1 MRKWLLIL
9 AMGMGMIFIFPSFAF
24 AKNEVRIA
32 SLEVG
37 LWPEYDRPE
46 ILVINNISL
55 SPDTSFPATVELR
68 IPATVKAPHVVAV
81 GASAELV
88 TDQGVEFTTSRAG
101 KWLVVSIEA
110 SGPAIQFEYY
120 DPGLKKDGDLRSY
133 VYEWSSGYDVDA
145 FVIAVQKPFDAR
157 NLKTSPVLADDG
169 VYPNQLRYYRSELS
183 PIPANTP
190 FLLQMSYEKPTD
202 TLSVSRLQVEPVEVN
217 EDTPGRISLNN
228 YLPYVIGGLGMI
240 LVMGGVIYYWQSG
253 GAQAGRESRR
263 KRPAAEDEEHP
274 TGIYC
279 AQCGARAKA
288 GDRFCRVCGAR
299 LRHQE

>member
-9 AMGMGMIFIFPSFAF
+9 AMGMILIFPSFAF
-24 AKNEVRIA
+24 AQNEVRIA
-32 SLEVG
+32 SLEVS
-37 LWPEYDRPE
+37 LWPEYDRPQV
-46 ILVINNISL
+46 LVINTISL

-68 IPATVKAPHVVAV
+68 MPVAAKAPHVVAV
-81 GASAELV
+81 GVSAELV
-88 TDQGVEFTTSRAG
+88 TDQGVQFTTKRVG

-133 VYEWSSGYDVDA
+133 VYEWSSSHDVVA
-145 FVIAVQKPFDAR
+145 FAIAVQKPFDAV
-157 NLKTSPVLADDG
+157 NMKTSPVLADDG
-169 VYPNQLRYYRSELS
+169 IYPNKLRYYRSELD
-183 PIPANTP
+183 PIPAGAS
-190 FLLQMSYEKPTD
+190 FLLEMSYEKPTD

-228 YLPYVIGGLGMI
+228 YLPYVMGGLGVI
-240 LVMGGVIYYWQSG
+240 LVIGGVIYYWQSG
-253 GAQAGRESRR
+253 GTQPGRESRR
-263 KRPAAEDEEHP
+263 KRPAAEDQEHP

-279 AQCGARAKA
+279 AQCGARAKV